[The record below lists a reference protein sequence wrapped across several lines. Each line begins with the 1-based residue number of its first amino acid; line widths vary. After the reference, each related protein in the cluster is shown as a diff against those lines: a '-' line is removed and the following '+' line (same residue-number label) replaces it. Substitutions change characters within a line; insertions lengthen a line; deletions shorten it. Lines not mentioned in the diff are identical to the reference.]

1 MSQLIRSFFRRPLD
15 DVMPAMEHLMTR
27 GNPAKVMLPMLGLML
42 GCWFVYVP
50 IHELLHCYGC
60 IWTGGTVTE
69 LELQAHYGGNW
80 LKPYFPFIVTGSAYA
95 GRLSGF
101 DTKGNDW
108 IYLAT
113 DFGPFALSVLFGVS
127 LLRLCARKR
136 RPWLTAPAFVVGLAP
151 FYNIQGDYYEMGS
164 TIVTR
169 VLTLATGGGNPPR
182 FEGLRSDDIFTLV
195 PDILLN
201 PAKLGLDPRFSTTL
215 FALLVFLLGMTL
227 SVLLAFATYQLGDL
241 VARLTIGSATPFT
254 LPKPR
259 KRRRKRKPAL

>member
-1 MSQLIRSFFRRPLD
+1 
-15 DVMPAMEHLMTR
+15 MTR
-27 GNPAKVMLPMLGLML
+27 GNPARVMIPLLGLMIAA
-42 GCWFVYVP
+42 WFVYVP

-69 LELQAHYGGNW
+69 LELQAHYGGNL
-80 LKPYFPFIVTGSAYA
+80 LKPYFPFIVTGSDYA

-101 DTKGNDW
+101 DTAGNDW

-113 DFGPFALSVLFGVS
+113 VFGPFALSVLFGVS

-169 VLTLATGGGNPPR
+169 ILTLATGGGNPPR
-182 FEGLRSDDIFTLV
+182 FEGLRSDDIFTLF
-195 PDILLN
+195 PNILLD
-201 PAKLGLDPRFSTTL
+201 PQTLGLDPSFTTML
-215 FALLVFLLGMTL
+215 FALGIFTISMTL
-227 SVLLAFATYQLGDL
+227 SVLLAFVTYQAGDL
-241 VARLTIGSATPFT
+241 VARLCVGPATPFT
-254 LPKPR
+254 PPKSR
-259 KRRRKRKPAL
+259 KRRRKRKVAS